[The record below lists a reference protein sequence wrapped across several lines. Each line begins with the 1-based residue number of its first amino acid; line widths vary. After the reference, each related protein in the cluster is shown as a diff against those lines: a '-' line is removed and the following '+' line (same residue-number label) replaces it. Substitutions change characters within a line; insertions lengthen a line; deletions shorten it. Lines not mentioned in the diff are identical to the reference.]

1 MFKKKPSFFEKL
13 TGSVH
18 VDDAD
23 EYEFEDEFESEA
35 HTGRLRD
42 KMQNT
47 HDGDSKKSLAHASLS
62 EMEENSDDIGGEL
75 TVDVIETQ
83 DSVIVRAMIAGVDP
97 DLVDIDLSRD
107 TVTIKGERKEA
118 HRFSEDE
125 YHYQELYW
133 GSFTRTILLPAEVEV
148 EEAHAHT
155 DHGLLSIT
163 LPKIDKHR
171 KTKLRISKK

>member
-1 MFKKKPSFFEKL
+1 MFRKKPSFFEKL
-13 TGSVH
+13 TGSVR
-18 VDDAD
+18 VDDLEDYED
-23 EYEFEDEFESEA
+23 EEFEEEVPARGLRNRMQRSNESSA
-35 HTGRLRD
+35 
-42 KMQNT
+42 
-47 HDGDSKKSLAHASLS
+47 KKSLAHTSLN
-62 EMEENSDDIGGEL
+62 EVEDTAEDIGGEL

-83 DSVIVRAMIAGVDP
+83 DSIILKAMIAGVDP
-97 DLVDIDLSRD
+97 DLVDIDVSRD

-118 HRFSEDE
+118 HRFSDEE

-133 GSFTRTILLPAEVEV
+133 GTFIRTVILPAEVEV

-155 DHGLLSIT
+155 DHGLLTIT

>member
-1 MFKKKPSFFEKL
+1 MFRKKPSFFEKL
-13 TGSVH
+13 TGSVRITDE
-18 VDDAD
+18 DDYD
-23 EYEFEDEFESEA
+23 FEDEFEEEDTPTS
-35 HTGRLRD
+35 RLRD
-42 KMQNT
+42 RMEVAPEEN
-47 HDGDSKKSLAHASLS
+47 KKSLAHAS
-62 EMEENSDDIGGEL
+62 MDDEDDSAGGEL

-83 DSVIVRAMIAGVDP
+83 DSIILKAMIAGVDP
-97 DLVDIDLSRD
+97 DLVDIDVSRD

-125 YHYQELYW
+125 YHYKELYW
-133 GSFTRTILLPAEVEV
+133 GSFTRTVLLPAEVEV